1 MNEEEYTLTIKV
13 KDGIVADEINGAT
26 INNVHTIGINTVEY
40 MIDCLD
46 ANGELLGFFC
56 YARNK
61 NSYIHCDYDDWEKDI
76 CLAINGKIS
85 EEILSIITEGDDNMS
100 NEKRIEEIK
109 RIIKDFADADQYSVN
124 NEYVKALYRE
134 LRELEGREQIKE
146 ENYEPIFIG
155 ESDVPIGGYYE

>member
-1 MNEEEYTLTIKV
+1 MTKWIDELDDEEYTLTIKV

-61 NSYIHCDYDDWEKDI
+61 N
-76 CLAINGKIS
+76 
-85 EEILSIITEGDDNMS
+85 
-100 NEKRIEEIK
+100 R
-109 RIIKDFADADQYSVN
+109 
-124 NEYVKALYRE
+124 
-134 LRELEGREQIKE
+134 
-146 ENYEPIFIG
+146 
-155 ESDVPIGGYYE
+155 

>member
-1 MNEEEYTLTIKV
+1 MNKEEYILTIKV

-26 INNVHTIGINTVEY
+26 IHNVHTIGINTVEY

-46 ANGELLGFFC
+46 CDGELLGFFC

-61 NSYIHCDYDDWEKDI
+61 NSYIHCDYNNWEKDI
-76 CLAINGKIS
+76 CLAINGEIS
-85 EEILSIITEGDDNMS
+85 EEILAIITEVDDNIS
-100 NEKRIEEIK
+100 DEKRIEEIR
-109 RIIKDFADADQYSVN
+109 RIIKDVADVDQYSTN

-146 ENYEPIFIG
+146 EDYEPIFIDG
-155 ESDVPIGGYYE
+155 SDVPIGRYYE